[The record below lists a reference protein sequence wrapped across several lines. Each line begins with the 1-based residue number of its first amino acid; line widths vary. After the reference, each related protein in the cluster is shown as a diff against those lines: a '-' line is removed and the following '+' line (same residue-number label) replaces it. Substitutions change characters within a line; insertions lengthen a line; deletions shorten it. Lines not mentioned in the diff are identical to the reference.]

1 MVNAAMVTDT
11 GTREEGHLD
20 WPVMVN
26 PGKSLELGVKN
37 DGNSGLGRETA
48 ELRQGNLNSS
58 YSKVGSIDQQKQ
70 HHPELRNADSWALA
84 DFAHWLERWP
94 AN

>member
-1 MVNAAMVTDT
+1 MVIAARVIDT

-20 WPVMVN
+20 GPVMVD

-37 DGNSGLGRETA
+37 DGYSGLGRETA
-48 ELRQGNLNSS
+48 ELRQGNLNSC
-58 YSKVGSIDQQKQ
+58 YSKVGSIDKQKQ
-70 HHPELRNADSWALA
+70 HHPELRNADSWSLA
-84 DFAHWLERWP
+84 DFAHWLECRP